1 MAADEQTQSGR
12 QQQILL
18 VEDHKATQLLI
29 SSLLEKRGYK
39 VTVANHGHEALEILD
54 SSEQIQFVLSDWV
67 MPKMDGVELCK
78 RLKSTN
84 YNRYIFFV
92 LLSSQDDKDSI
103 ISGIDAGADDFVA
116 KNTAIDELDARI
128 RAGFRNLNLHIE
140 LLTKNQQLDQ
150 AYATIRGDLDSAGDF
165 IRQLLP
171 RKTAFNQAQMA
182 YVSMPSAQIGGDIL
196 GYMELDEQHLGL
208 YLIDV
213 SGHGVASALLSFSVQ
228 QTLSVING
236 ESSVVFKVEGQ
247 HKSIRSAA
255 DVVTKLNEIYT
266 QDDSNPLYF
275 TMVYAVLNRESGE
288 LNYCIAGHPPVIR
301 AIANPQS
308 TEFLSDNN
316 FVVGMFDFADYKAH
330 TIKLQPH
337 DEIWFYTDGIT
348 EARVEGEFYS
358 EQRLKDLIDTI
369 HLQPFSDK
377 PQHIVASV
385 SQWQSSVLFEDD
397 ISILACKWI
406 PESKESR

>member
-182 YVSMPSAQIGGDIL
+182 YVSMPSAQIGGISL
-196 GYMELDEQHLGL
+196 
-208 YLIDV
+208 
-213 SGHGVASALLSFSVQ
+213 
-228 QTLSVING
+228 
-236 ESSVVFKVEGQ
+236 
-247 HKSIRSAA
+247 
-255 DVVTKLNEIYT
+255 
-266 QDDSNPLYF
+266 
-275 TMVYAVLNRESGE
+275 
-288 LNYCIAGHPPVIR
+288 
-301 AIANPQS
+301 AIWNWMNS
-308 TEFLSDNN
+308 T
-316 FVVGMFDFADYKAH
+316 
-330 TIKLQPH
+330 
-337 DEIWFYTDGIT
+337 
-348 EARVEGEFYS
+348 
-358 EQRLKDLIDTI
+358 
-369 HLQPFSDK
+369 
-377 PQHIVASV
+377 
-385 SQWQSSVLFEDD
+385 
-397 ISILACKWI
+397 LACILSMSLGMVLLLLCSLFQCNRLFPLLMAKALWCLR
-406 PESKESR
+406 SKVNTSQYALPRMW